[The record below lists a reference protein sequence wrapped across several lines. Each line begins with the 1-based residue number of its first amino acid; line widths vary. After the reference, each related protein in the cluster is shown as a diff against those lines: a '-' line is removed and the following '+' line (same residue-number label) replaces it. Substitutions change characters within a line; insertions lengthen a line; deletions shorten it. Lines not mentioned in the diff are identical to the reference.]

1 MITEQQYRKL
11 MITYNKTGVVSDAAM
26 KAAMHRT
33 TAARYLKAQAGPSE
47 LKPPRDWTTRP
58 DPLEKLWLLAKPWLE
73 NAPELESK
81 ALFEHLLGT
90 DPTLAPGHALR
101 TFQRR
106 VCAWRAEH
114 GPAREV
120 HFAQVREPGQY
131 LQLDWTNANELNVT
145 IAGAAF
151 PHLLCHAVLP
161 FSNWQWAIPCHSESL
176 LSLRVGLQAALCAL
190 GGVPPTLQTDQSS
203 AATHT
208 LDRTSK
214 ARGFNP
220 AYLALCAHY
229 AITPTTIHV
238 ACPNENGDVE
248 SANGH
253 LKKRLAMQLILRGSR
268 DFASPAA
275 YAEFVGKICTGA
287 NRLRQA
293 ELAAE
298 RPHFQALPATRF
310 PEAEEVTVRVSSY
323 STIRVKGCAYSVPS
337 RLIGSFVQARVSEAE
352 VGLYFHNTAVTTF
365 PRSHSQ
371 EPRIDYRHLIASLVR
386 KPGGFA
392 RYVYREQL
400 FPAVV
405 FRQTYDRLLALEPAR
420 ADAHYV
426 QVLALAAELGE
437 TRVAE
442 VLGALLRET
451 LVPTPEHVRAR
462 LQTRAEPTVLAAF
475 VPELASYDL
484 LCVTSDERA
493 APEEHVT
500 SDEHT
505 APDERVTP
513 EASRAQCCATPATF
527 ATPATCVTPATCAAQ
542 EVSA

>member
-1 MITEQQYRKL
+1 MITEQQYRRL
-11 MITYNKTGVVSDAAM
+11 MTTYQQSGVVSDAAM
-26 KAAMHRT
+26 KANMHRE
-33 TAARYLKAQAGPSE
+33 TATRYIKAQAGPDE
-47 LKPPRDWTTRP
+47 LKTPHTWRTRS
-58 DPLEKLWLLAKPWLE
+58 DPLAALWLQAKAWLE
-73 NAPELESK
+73 TSPELESK
-81 ALFEHLLGT
+81 ALFEHLLGL
-90 DPTLAPGHALR
+90 DPALAQGHALR

-106 VCAWRAEH
+106 VRTWRAEH

-120 HFAQVREPGQY
+120 HFAQIREPGQS
-131 LQLDWTNANELNVT
+131 LQLDWTHADELGVT

-161 FSNWQWAIPCHSESL
+161 YSNWQWAIPCHSESL
-176 LSLRVGLQAALCAL
+176 LSLRVGLQAALWAL

-220 AYLALCAHY
+220 GYLALCTHY
-229 AITPTTIHV
+229 GITPTTIHV
-238 ACPNENGDVE
+238 ACPNENGDIE

-268 DFASPAA
+268 DFASQVA
-275 YAEFVGKICTGA
+275 YAEFVGQICTGA

-293 ELAAE
+293 KVAE
-298 RPHFQALPATRF
+298 ERAHLRPLPATRF
-310 PEAEEVTVRVSSY
+310 PEAEELTVRVSSY
-323 STIRVKGCAYSVPS
+323 STVRAKGCAYSVPS
-337 RLIGSFVQARVSEAE
+337 RLIGSLVQARVSEAE
-352 VGLYFHNTAVTTF
+352 VGIYFHNTVVTTF

-400 FPAVV
+400 FPSVV
-405 FRQTYDRLLALEPAR
+405 FRQAYDRLLALEPTR

-437 TRVAE
+437 TPVAA

-451 LVPTPEHVRAR
+451 LDPTPERIRTR
-462 LQTRAEPTVLAAF
+462 LQTSAEPKILAAF
-475 VPELASYDL
+475 VPELASYDQ
-484 LCVTSDERA
+484 LCGT
-493 APEEHVT
+493 
-500 SDEHT
+500 
-505 APDERVTP
+505 
-513 EASRAQCCATPATF
+513 
-527 ATPATCVTPATCAAQ
+527 Q